1 MRRSFA
7 TAAAAVITA
16 VSLAGTA
23 AYAGVTTN
31 PAFPAIV
38 GNGSSFQANFQAAC
52 AGKFTNSVVAGF
64 SSKAKV
70 SYTSSSSGDGMT
82 ALGNGSAA
90 FAGTDAPDF
99 TTSTYAPNDSG
110 SRVAVPLTVAPVAF
124 LYNVSDKNGA
134 LIKNIKLTAAIISD
148 IYLGNI
154 TKWNDDAI
162 QLANGATKKN
172 GVFKGGLSA
181 KLPNE
186 DIKVGARTDGSGT
199 TKNVVIYLAANV
211 PSAGWYAAGSKN
223 MTGGGSS
230 SSYANSG
237 SLASSISKKSNSAAL
252 VEYVAQT
259 EGTIAYADAPDV
271 PKDLGVAKLQNVHG
285 EFVAPTTAAAALAV
299 GSSSVATALTSN
311 GYLSSTESANLFTA
325 SVANAYQLTVIT
337 YIQASDK
344 ASVTNKAVRA
354 YAQYALA
361 KCQGGAGYTKL
372 PANLLTIANTQ
383 AAKIGATS

>member
-7 TAAAAVITA
+7 TAAAAVVTA

-31 PAFPAIV
+31 PAFPSIV
-38 GNGSSFQANFQAAC
+38 GNGSSFQANFQAVC
-52 AGKFTNSVVAGF
+52 AGKFTNSAVAGF
-64 SSKAKV
+64 STKGKV

-99 TTSTYAPNDSG
+99 TTSSYAPQDG
-110 SRVAVPLTVAPVAF
+110 GARVAVPLTVAPVAF
-124 LYNVSDKNGA
+124 LYNVSDSHGA
-134 LIKNIKLTAAIISD
+134 LIKGIKLNAGIISD
-148 IYLGNI
+148 IYRGQV

-172 GVFKGGLSA
+172 NAWKGGLSA

-211 PSAGWYAAGSKN
+211 SNAGWYAAGSKN
-223 MTGGGSS
+223 MTGGGST

-237 SLASSISKKSNSAAL
+237 SLASGISKKSNSAAL

-271 PKDLGVAKLQNVHG
+271 PKDLGVAKLLNVHG
-285 EFVAPTTAAAALAV
+285 EYVAPTTAAAALALGADGV
-299 GSSSVATALTSN
+299 STALTSN
-311 GYLSSTESANLFTA
+311 GYLSSTESANLFNA
-325 SVANAYQLTVIT
+325 SVKNAYQLTVIT
-337 YIQASDK
+337 YIQASAK
-344 ASVTNKAVRA
+344 ASVTNLGVRA

-361 KCQGGAGYTKL
+361 KCQGSAGYTKL
-372 PANLLTIANTQ
+372 PANLLTIAATQ